1 MILFKKDIF
10 FNNNRNRLLKK
21 NYSTF
26 KSKFKKLKTKIIQRY
41 QVQVSLGVFES
52 VLMVAFQNIR
62 LEIYQ
67 NNIFLKNYFWY

>member
-52 VLMVAFQNIR
+52 VLMVAFQNVFR

-67 NNIFLKNYFWY
+67 NNIFLKNYF

>member
-52 VLMVAFQNIR
+52 VLMVAF
-62 LEIYQ
+62 
-67 NNIFLKNYFWY
+67 

>member
-67 NNIFLKNYFWY
+67 NNIFLKNYF